1 MEDITKTGPVGLE
14 GLSFQENQE
23 RSRLDNIHSKI
34 SYNLTKGSKISPYEN
49 FNYIDNVGL
58 ELVQSGIG
66 TSKYDE
72 NITTDLLGN
81 IGDVRANN
89 QSNIAK
95 IASGVAK
102 GVILAGTTFL
112 DGTIGLLV
120 GATQALGESR
130 FSALWDNDFS
140 KAMKDINE
148 WSEEQLPNYYTDY
161 EKDAPWYE
169 NIFTANFLG
178 DKFIKNLGF
187 AVGAFYSGSLYAGGV
202 RSVGRGAMA
211 LAKRSGATISTIKDV
226 AKTSSIVAAGVGSA
240 TSALNEGRIEALNNS
255 TDWFNYQKAQL
266 DDNLVRRLQ
275 ALNIYKDTNIY
286 TSLLE
291 DAYNDYN
298 STLAKISEDRLK
310 MGNADL
316 LLNLPVLLGSNII
329 QFGKLFANGFNTAK
343 KTLNIVGS
351 KGNYKSG
358 STKIGALYDIT
369 KGALSEGTE
378 ELLQKT
384 AAEASGNYYSTDV
397 NNFYE
402 AKINPDAEQETLSWM
417 KSLMESINTTVNDS
431 SSWEEFF
438 IGSLTGALGIPTV
451 RSYKNTDGKFQIPIS
466 LQGGAFNEWK
476 DYKNQKKREEEVVN
490 HLNQRIHSPEY
501 INYYQGL
508 IRHNKYQADM
518 NTAVENN
525 DSFNFKNAEHAQ
537 LVSDIIMFDEAGKIE
552 DLKQSILEASGTSIE
567 DLESII
573 RNTTTI
579 NSNGKLIGPF
589 SQFAAIDGDQI
600 IANFGTNDSKQQM
613 INKLNSNKEE
623 ILNTIKKYQES
634 KDNLLL
640 NYGDKFTTEQL
651 GELTWMLTQVD
662 DWRKRSQSVV
672 KEKILPL
679 IDRVIDTLS
688 IELSSYTSDIESNP
702 TVEEFNL
709 NNNINILKK
718 IRSENP
724 ENISSILYKNP
735 KIVEFLKTLALDK
748 TIIESNQELLDVT
761 SYLEDII
768 KMGKASD
775 LYISKFKEYID
786 TPEKLSTDNQKTLE
800 AQTKKLNKK
809 VIDDKIQKLNDT
821 SISDLIHQ
829 SDSGQINL
837 DDLDSLLEESER
849 QDDEIEEAKNK
860 INEVKNINNTHR
872 RLTSA
877 GGIIDD
883 IAGEDSEKQ
892 KTAKNAKILLSNS
905 KTKAEG
911 IEEFLDIDREAF
923 LDPTLLYDEDVYK
936 ELSGDSRAIQ
946 EALNNDLDAARS
958 LIQQAKQILEEEN
971 VSLDNIPSSQEGNVV
986 RTLGSTG
993 HDSTTSTVPVNNT
1006 NITNEDVSPYQFV
1019 TPSIS
1024 SETFE
1029 KQQEESE
1036 TLAEEQYS
1044 RDLENYWKPS
1054 ITEYPIHRTVGDDR
1068 PFHEILRS
1076 SNYTYYYKVG
1086 NKIQSTVYNKE
1097 TVDKMEKVYNYLKNK
1112 GAFSIVNSGQIQ
1124 PGERVTFF
1132 TDKTLN
1138 NEVGEAVIL
1147 IKDSKGRVIGNLTYE
1162 NAEFSK
1168 YQTSLKAFRDKFIE
1182 EYEAFNA
1189 TNDSEETIFE
1199 YGEST
1204 VAKNMIGKP
1213 QYTSLENM
1221 LPLNKIF
1228 SRGFKLGIAMTSG
1241 KNANIVVSP
1250 GRKKAQGQTKFE
1262 RAILSPIDS
1271 VAGQSFVLL
1280 PTSRKQ
1286 NGEVVNLTVPFL
1298 MAPYSE
1304 ATRNTRLGKE
1314 IENIVKSF
1322 ANIKTDKQAA
1332 SAKFALQELLTLPDL
1347 HINLVDG
1354 NLIISLV
1361 APTDVKQTIIYKGS
1375 PTNSN
1380 MVSQVLNKLASLNIP
1395 FQISRKYINTTF
1407 KGKDYNSMIGEIAET
1422 NLPTNTESTINE
1434 WFTINPISG
1443 GKEIKAKSPKTTGVN
1458 PNRAM
1463 PSYQEISIGDLQ
1475 FTINSKTNEVLD
1487 SEGRP
1492 YNGKFANHVKAKAH
1506 AIKINAK
1513 QDSVVKTDWGYY
1525 DLATDD
1531 FITDEKEL
1539 QDTSGFIKESTLGVN
1554 AENNNTVNDRVL
1566 TTDNIKE
1573 LLGYTIGGIKEM
1585 RGVARGFLKE
1595 PMNTKGTP
1603 LEGITIE
1610 DWDRALDFCTS
1621 IIRKMLTKGK
1631 TFEEIANYLGNTR
1644 QWQILQISGTGR
1656 FIQGLRELYKAYHSN
1671 SLSSNSTSLTES
1683 SPNTS
1688 IKKIE
1693 IVSKEA
1699 IENAWINKDS
1709 YEYTGYED
1717 LFDALYNS
1725 LEDAGNKYYESGH
1738 TVIDKLLEMARK
1750 YPNHPI
1756 SKIILNSTTSKEVPV
1771 GNSSSN
1777 KSTSKTPTPSRS
1789 LINTKEKKVVFEAL
1803 NTEQQNILISK
1814 SPAKQKTLMD
1824 TLVTAFDGTA
1834 FDESIL
1840 GTTLDNFLTETKLRE
1855 SNDGSYQK
1863 WDKEKELKWMQ
1874 RVLPNLSTEDR
1885 LRVVEG
1891 IEGLIPVG
1899 DTGRKAYGR
1908 FRDGIIEIGR
1918 NAARGTVYH
1927 EAFHAVT
1934 HTLLSNEER
1943 TILFS
1948 EAKNRYGDLGTI
1960 KLEEKLAEDFRRYV
1974 QIGESG
1980 FYGVANRI
1988 FRTIK
1993 HLVKQLF
2000 GKEAYIDNLFYRI
2013 NRGKL
2018 ANINYKNSPNT
2029 DRTKSYTEEELSILE
2044 KAPRDS
2050 KGHLLSSNG
2059 KPTKL
2064 SERQYA
2070 QVRTRAFKKW
2080 FGDWT
2085 KITQNEDGTWNI
2097 PDDVSKVIDSET
2109 GEPKVVYHGS
2119 PNTTFTVFDKEKIGS
2134 NTDGGF
2140 YGRGFYFSEDKGIS
2154 NKYGKE
2160 REFFLNIKNPYEIN
2174 PDKIGWEEADRRA
2187 HIVPNFNAKDPTPYD
2202 SELSKY
2208 DGVLQTL
2215 IENSE
2220 VLYMSE
2226 IVVPNANQIKSATD
2240 NVGTFSTESNDIRY
2254 RNADIS
2260 WYEDSIERE
2269 RKELSKAINVLI
2281 NAPTI
2286 NRSIKFSD
2294 GTFNQYNPSAY
2305 LTEPDAV
2312 SYVNKEIPEEIRK
2325 AYEVRT
2331 YKGRYYIIKSQDRI
2345 NNEIKRLEFIT
2356 NKTISEY
2363 EREIQNI
2370 KNNSIIEASRQ
2381 ALEEQEVYYR
2391 EVEQYHRDKYDIGRL
2406 SSEDKSYIKSRGIS
2420 TDEYINMSFS
2430 EKDALFRCK

>member
-23 RSRLDNIHSKI
+23 RSRLNNIHNKI
-34 SYNLTKGSKISPYEN
+34 SYNLTKGYKISPYEN

-89 QSNIAK
+89 QSNIEK

-120 GATQALGESR
+120 GATQAFGENR

-169 NIFTANFLG
+169 NIFTSNFLG

-187 AVGAFYSGSLYAGGV
+187 AVGAFYSGSLYAGGA
-202 RSVGRGAMA
+202 RSIGRGAMA

-240 TSALNEGRIEALNNS
+240 TSAINEGRIEALNNS
-255 TDWFNYQKAQL
+255 TDWFNYQKTQL
-266 DDNLVRRLQ
+266 DDNLARRLQ
-275 ALNIYKDTNIY
+275 SLNIYKDTNIY

-579 NSNGKLIGPF
+579 NSDGKLIGPF
-589 SQFAAIDGDQI
+589 SQFAAIDGNQI

-623 ILNTIKKYQES
+623 ILNTIKKYQEN

-640 NYGDKFTTEQL
+640 NYGDKFTTDQL

-679 IDRVIDTLS
+679 IDRVIDTSS

-702 TVEEFNL
+702 IVEEFNL

-718 IRSENP
+718 IRSEKP
-724 ENISSILYKNP
+724 ENISYILYKNP

-748 TIIESNQELLDVT
+748 TIIGSNQELLDVT
-761 SYLEDII
+761 SSLEDIT

-786 TPEKLSTDNQKTLE
+786 TPEKLSTDNQKVLE
-800 AQTKKLNKK
+800 AQTKKSNKK

-821 SISDLIHQ
+821 SIPDLIHQ

-837 DDLDSLLEESER
+837 DDLDSLLKESER
-849 QDDEIEEAKNK
+849 QDDEIEGIKNK

-905 KTKAEG
+905 KTKAEST
-911 IEEFLDIDREAF
+911 EEFLDIDREAF
-923 LDPTLLYDEDVYK
+923 LDPTLLYNEDVYK
-936 ELSGDSRAIQ
+936 ELSGDSRTIQ

-971 VSLDNIPSSQEGNVV
+971 ISLDNIPSSQEGKVV
-986 RTLGSTG
+986 RTIGSTG

-1019 TPSIS
+1019 SLSIS

-1029 KQQEESE
+1029 KQKEESE

-1044 RDLENYWKPS
+1044 KDVENYWKSS
-1054 ITEYPIHRTVGDDR
+1054 ITEYPIHRIVGDDR
-1068 PFHEILRS
+1068 PFHGILRS
-1076 SNYTYYYKVG
+1076 SNYTHYYKVG
-1086 NKIQSTVYNKE
+1086 NKIKSTVYNKE
-1097 TVDKMEKVYNYLKNK
+1097 TVDKMEKVYNYLKNS

-1124 PGERVTFF
+1124 PGEKVTFF

-1138 NEVGEAVIL
+1138 NEVGEVVIL

-1162 NAEFSK
+1162 NAEFSN
-1168 YQTSLKAFRDKFIE
+1168 YQTPLKVFRDKFIE
-1182 EYEAFNA
+1182 EYAAFSA

-1213 QYTSLENM
+1213 QYTSLENR

-1228 SRGFKLGIAMTSG
+1228 SKGFKLGIAMNSG

-1262 RAILSPIDS
+1262 RAILSPIYS
-1271 VAGQSFVLL
+1271 VAGQAFVLL

-1304 ATRNTRLGKE
+1304 ATRNTQLGEE
-1314 IENIVKSF
+1314 IENVVKSF

-1347 HINLVDG
+1347 HINLVNED
-1354 NLIISLV
+1354 LVISLV
-1361 APTDVKQTIIYKGS
+1361 APDEVKQTIIYKGN
-1375 PTNSN
+1375 PTDSN
-1380 MVSQVLNKLASLNIP
+1380 MVSKVISSLTSMNIP

-1407 KGKDYNSMIGEIAET
+1407 NNKDYNSMIGEIAET
-1422 NLPTNTESTINE
+1422 NLPANTESTINE
-1434 WFTINPISG
+1434 WFTINPISD
-1443 GKEIKAKSPKTTGVN
+1443 GKEIKAKSPKTIGMN
-1458 PNRAM
+1458 PNRAI
-1463 PSYQEISIGDLQ
+1463 PSYQEVSIGDLQ
-1475 FTINSKTNEVLD
+1475 FTVNSKTNEVLD

-1492 YNGKFANHVKAKAH
+1492 YSGKFANHARAKAH

-1525 DLATDD
+1525 DLLTDD
-1531 FITDEKEL
+1531 FIINEQEL
-1539 QDTSGFIKESTLGVN
+1539 QDTSNFIKERTLGVN
-1554 AENNNTVNDRVL
+1554 TNT
-1566 TTDNIKE
+1566 
-1573 LLGYTIGGIKEM
+1573 
-1585 RGVARGFLKE
+1585 
-1595 PMNTKGTP
+1595 
-1603 LEGITIE
+1603 
-1610 DWDRALDFCTS
+1610 
-1621 IIRKMLTKGK
+1621 
-1631 TFEEIANYLGNTR
+1631 TR
-1644 QWQILQISGTGR
+1644 
-1656 FIQGLRELYKAYHSN
+1656 
-1671 SLSSNSTSLTES
+1671 
-1683 SPNTS
+1683 
-1688 IKKIE
+1688 
-1693 IVSKEA
+1693 
-1699 IENAWINKDS
+1699 
-1709 YEYTGYED
+1709 
-1717 LFDALYNS
+1717 
-1725 LEDAGNKYYESGH
+1725 
-1738 TVIDKLLEMARK
+1738 
-1750 YPNHPI
+1750 
-1756 SKIILNSTTSKEVPV
+1756 
-1771 GNSSSN
+1771 
-1777 KSTSKTPTPSRS
+1777 TPTPSRS
-1789 LINTKEKKVVFEAL
+1789 LTNTKEKKAVFKAL
-1803 NTEQQNILISK
+1803 NTEQQNLLISK
-1814 SPAKQKTLMD
+1814 SPARQKALMD
-1824 TLVTAFDGTA
+1824 TLVTAFDGTT

-1840 GTTLDNFLTETKLRE
+1840 GTTLDNFLTETRLRE
-1855 SNDGSYQK
+1855 SNAETYQK
-1863 WDKEKELKWMQ
+1863 WDKKKELKWMQ
-1874 RVLPNLSTEDR
+1874 RVLPNLSTSDR

-1891 IEGLIPVG
+1891 IEGLIPIG
-1899 DTGRKAYGR
+1899 NTGRKAYGR

-1934 HTLLSNEER
+1934 HTLLSDEER

-2018 ANINYKNSPNT
+2018 ANINYKSSPNI
-2029 DRTKSYTEEELSILE
+2029 DRNRNYTEEELSILE

-2050 KGHLLSSNG
+2050 KSHLLSPNG

-2119 PNTTFTVFDKEKIGS
+2119 PNNTFTVFDKEKIGS

-2174 PDKIGWEEADRRA
+2174 PDKIEWEEADRRA
-2187 HIVPNFNAKDPTPYD
+2187 HIVPNFNAKEPTPYD

-2215 IENSE
+2215 MENSE
-2220 VLYMSE
+2220 VLYMAE

-2294 GTFNQYNPSAY
+2294 GTFNQYNTSAY
-2305 LTEPDAV
+2305 LTESDAV
-2312 SYVNKEIPEEIRK
+2312 SYINKEIPADIRN

-2391 EVEQYHRDKYDIGRL
+2391 KVEQYHMDKYDIGRL

-2420 TDEYINMSFS
+2420 IEEYINMSFS
-2430 EKDALFRCK
+2430 EKDALFRCR